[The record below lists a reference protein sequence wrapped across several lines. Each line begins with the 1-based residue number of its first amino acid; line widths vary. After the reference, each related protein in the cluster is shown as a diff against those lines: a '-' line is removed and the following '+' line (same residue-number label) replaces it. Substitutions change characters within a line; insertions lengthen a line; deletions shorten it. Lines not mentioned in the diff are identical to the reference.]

1 MKNIILG
8 VLLTTVISFFTS
20 CENNGSVMLPSA
32 TGKAGEVLIVI
43 DKQVWENSVG
53 EKFQEIL
60 LDEYPLLPIA
70 EPLFDPINIP
80 NQAFASIF
88 KTHRNIIMVHISDSV
103 RKNKITIQEN
113 LWAETQLIITV
124 TAKSET
130 EMIKLLDENKISLI
144 ENLEKAERDR
154 IILNYKQYEKREI
167 GEKLRKNH
175 NISLVVPA
183 GYIVDID
190 TSNFIWISHETPM
203 ISQGILIYY
212 YDYTDTNTFT
222 VDYLV
227 KQRNKFLKQN
237 VPGPTDGSYMITATE
252 LQPELR
258 EFMLNN
264 KYTAELRGLWEV
276 ENDFMGGPFISFST
290 VDEKRNRIVTVDTY
304 VYAMK
309 YNKRNY
315 IRQLE
320 AILYSLQVVD

>member
-1 MKNIILG
+1 MKNRILS
-8 VLLTTVISFFTS
+8 LSLITIISFVTS
-20 CENNGSVMLPSA
+20 CENNSSIMLPSA

-43 DKQVWENSVG
+43 DKQVWEDSVG

-80 NQAFASIF
+80 HQAFASIF
-88 KTHRNIIMVHISDSV
+88 KTHRNIILTNISDSV
-103 RKNKITIQEN
+103 KKNKITIQKN
-113 LWAETQLIITV
+113 LWADTQLIISI
-124 TAKSET
+124 TAKNET
-130 EMIKLLDENKISLI
+130 ELIKLLDENKINLI
-144 ENLEKAERDR
+144 EYIEQAERDR
-154 IILNYKQYEKREI
+154 IIINYKQYEKREI
-167 GEKLRKNH
+167 GEKLRKKH
-175 NISLVVPA
+175 NISLVIPA

-237 VPGPTDGSYMITATE
+237 VPGPTDGSYMITATG

-304 VYAMK
+304 VYAIK

-320 AILYSLQVVD
+320 AILYTLQIVD

>member
-20 CENNGSVMLPSA
+20 CENNGSVMLPSV

-103 RKNKITIQEN
+103 KKNKITIQEN

-124 TAKSET
+124 AAKSET

-154 IILNYKQYEKREI
+154 IIFNYKQYEKREI

-237 VPGPTDGSYMITATE
+237 VPGPTDGSYMITAMG

-290 VDEKRNRIVTVDTY
+290 VDEKRSRVVTVDTY

-320 AILYSLQVVD
+320 AILYSIQIVD